1 MRAPSRLAGFTLVE
15 LMVTVLIASVLLSI
29 AVPTYITQIRKA
41 RRTDA
46 KTALLDLAGREERYY
61 NSNNGTYSSTGT
73 DLGYSSAF
81 PIAISNSGGVSY
93 YTLSAT
99 VVAGSATVLATYSLT
114 ATATGDQTKD
124 TQCAVF
130 NVTSA
135 GAQTSVTN
143 AAVNSTTTCWR

>member
-1 MRAPSRLAGFTLVE
+1 MRRAPRSSGFTLVE
-15 LMVTVLIASVLLSI
+15 LMVTVLIASVLLAI
-29 AVPTYITQIRKA
+29 AVPTYTSQIRKA

-73 DLGYSSAF
+73 DLGYSGAF

-99 VVAGSATVLATYSLT
+99 FIAGNATTLATYALT

-124 TQCAVF
+124 TQCYTFTVSSAGEQKSF
-130 NVTSA
+130 TSA
-135 GAQTSVTN
+135 
-143 AAVNSTTTCWR
+143 AVDTTTTCWR